1 MSNKCYLD
9 AQALLEDSWRL
20 GAMMTSDGFVP
31 DFIVAI
37 WRGGVPDGIAVQEF
51 LARFGVAADHIAIRT
66 ASYEGIDNQRSQVQ
80 VYGMNYLIKQVRAEH
95 ALLIVDDVFDTGRS
109 IEAVID
115 QLSIAARRNTP
126 TDIRIAVPYFKP
138 SRNQTARTPDYYVHE
153 TEAWLKFPHSLEG
166 LTDAEIAVHR
176 PSLAAILA
184 TKRDDGSSGHGATV
198 QGSSRSSKV

>member
-1 MSNKCYLD
+1 MTNKCYLD

-20 GAMMTSDGFVP
+20 GAMMTQDGFVP

-37 WRGGVPDGIAVQEF
+37 WRGGVPVGIAVQEF
-51 LARFGVAADHIAIRT
+51 LARFGVTADHIAIRT
-66 ASYEGIDNQRSQVQ
+66 SSYEGIDDQRAQVQ
-80 VYGMNYLIKQVRAEH
+80 VYGLDYLIRQVRAEH

-138 SRNQTARTPDYYVHE
+138 SRNQTDRAPDYYVHE
-153 TEAWLKFPHSLEG
+153 TGAWLKYPHSLEG
-166 LTDAEIAVHR
+166 LSAAEIKAHR
-176 PSLAAILA
+176 PTLAAILA
-184 TKRDDGSSGHGATV
+184 TAQADPS
-198 QGSSRSSKV
+198 